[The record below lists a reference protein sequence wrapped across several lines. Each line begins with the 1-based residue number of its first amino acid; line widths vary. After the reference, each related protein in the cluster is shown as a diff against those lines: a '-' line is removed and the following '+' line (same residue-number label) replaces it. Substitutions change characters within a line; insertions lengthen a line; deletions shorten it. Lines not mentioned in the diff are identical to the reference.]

1 MGNVLSIML
10 SYRMY
15 KDAVKLKCCFKK
27 KENNYGD
34 FLKECEHLLGK
45 GKLKGFQIKDE

>member
-15 KDAVKLKCCFKK
+15 KDAVKLKCCCKK

-34 FLKECEHLLGK
+34 FLKDCEHLLET
-45 GKLKGFQIKDE
+45 GKLKSYQIKEE

>member
-1 MGNVLSIML
+1 ML

-15 KDAVKLKCCFKK
+15 KDAVKLKCCCKK

-34 FLKECEHLLGK
+34 FLKECEHLLEN
-45 GKLKGFQIKDE
+45 GKLKSFQLKEE